1 MKRRTQKRKPA
12 SLELKL
18 RRRAAE
24 MANIGIRDEKL
35 QAFKANT
42 IQSELT
48 RLQGMMHLLPT
59 PNEKLTRAAQDL
71 QKQLRNINARRD
83 VLQ

>member
-1 MKRRTQKRKPA
+1 MKRRVQKRKPT
-12 SLELKL
+12 LELKL

-24 MANIGIRDEKL
+24 MANIGLRDEKL

-48 RLQGMMHLLPT
+48 RLQGMMHLLPK
-59 PNEKLTRAAQDL
+59 PNEKITWAAQYL

>member
-1 MKRRTQKRKPA
+1 MKRRVQKRKPT
-12 SLELKL
+12 LELQL

-24 MANIGIRDEKL
+24 MANIGLRDEKL
-35 QAFKANT
+35 QAFKANA

-71 QKQLRNINARRD
+71 QRHLRNISARRD